1 MGGHAWWGQEVKE
14 LWRNYARILTIIIR
28 RGINAMLELL
38 RGLNTLQYLFIEFK
52 HSSVSGAKD
61 YSFLKGIN
69 VITID
74 NIAKSA

>member
-14 LWRNYARILTIIIR
+14 LWRNYAGILTIIMNR
-28 RGINAMLELL
+28 SINAMLELL

-52 HSSVSGAKD
+52 HGSVSGAKD